1 MDAMH
6 YGMGSSCLQLTY
18 ETQNVHHARFL
29 YDMFLPWTPIMSVLS
44 ASTPILKGLLSD
56 HDFRWE
62 VIEQSVDCRTDAEQD
77 PASAEYIPKS
87 RYSTVS
93 RYISNHEYVKNFH
106 NDLHFRKLCPEVKEA
121 LMKQGLDD
129 RLSDHISSIFMRCPI
144 PVYEKELVF
153 PCCESSS
160 AHI

>member
-1 MDAMH
+1 MFIPEKTASPHPRFLGLAQSIRERRGKKVEIKVPIYQDDNTQSTVPTETEPFPGQIYMDAMH

-77 PASAEYIPKS
+77 PE
-87 RYSTVS
+87 
-93 RYISNHEYVKNFH
+93 
-106 NDLHFRKLCPEVKEA
+106 
-121 LMKQGLDD
+121 
-129 RLSDHISSIFMRCPI
+129 SD
-144 PVYEKELVF
+144 
-153 PCCESSS
+153 
-160 AHI
+160 